1 MNRNQNIYKAFI
13 IYKRKIANGISPPT
27 PPTLIRS
34 LVAVY
39 IQCCRPTHP
48 GSAKET
54 ARAGSQ
60 AACRAVLCGPKQIHN
75 KQTPLSRNAPLHYL
89 FAGCRIMVRELYL
102 RTRELKLVWPDITAP
117 L

>member
-1 MNRNQNIYKAFI
+1 MNRNQNQNIYKAFI

-27 PPTLIRS
+27 SIRS

-54 ARAGSQ
+54 GRADRQ
-60 AACRAVLCGPKQIHN
+60 TACRAGLCGPKQIHI
-75 KQTPLSRNAPLHYL
+75 KQTPLARNAPLHYL
-89 FAGCRIMVRELYL
+89 FAECRIMVRELYL
-102 RTRELKLVWPDITAP
+102 RTRELKLV
-117 L
+117 